1 MNISTR
7 ESIGVIDELI
17 KLTQHNTIS
26 WTIDEPS
33 EGMNSFD
40 SKVDLIYRVYY
51 SNNSVRI
58 YENRYKYYV
67 DDSQYVWDTRVV
79 MDIVDEYDRVLWR
92 FPYTSNMQE
101 LLKVIQFKNP
111 QIQNFYDSILK
122 NGQ

>member
-7 ESIGVIDELI
+7 ESIAAIDELI

-26 WTIDEPS
+26 WTLHEPS

-40 SKVDLIYRVYY
+40 SKVDLIYRAFYL
-51 SNNSVRI
+51 NNNVRI
-58 YENRYKYYV
+58 YENRYKYYI
-67 DDSQYVWDTRVV
+67 DDSQYVWTTNVM
-79 MDIVDEYDRVLWR
+79 MDIVDEYDRVLWK
-92 FPYTSNMQE
+92 FPYTPNMKE

-111 QIQNFYDSILK
+111 KIQSFYDAILK